1 MIVHATCVASFSAAG
16 WRGAL
21 LFGPSG
27 AGKSDLALRA
37 LAAGWRLVS
46 DDYSTVWRSGGSL
59 WATAPGALRDR
70 IEARGLGILSVPT
83 LRLAAV
89 DLAVKCQDE
98 APERLPDPEVVAL
111 EGLALPCVRL
121 RVVEASAVA
130 KLSHALAE
138 RAATLGRGAGS
149 EYVGASPD
157 AAPVALRSRE
167 A

>member
-1 MIVHATCVASFSAAG
+1 MIVHATCIARHGASG

-37 LAAGWRLVS
+37 LEAGWRLVS
-46 DDYSTVWRSGGSL
+46 DDYSAVWRSGGTL
-59 WATAPGALRDR
+59 WATAPSALRGK
-70 IEARGLGILSVPT
+70 IEARGLGILPVPA
-83 LRLAAV
+83 LRLAAI

-98 APERLPDPEVVAL
+98 TPERLPDPEVVAL

-121 RVVEASAVA
+121 RAVEASAVS

-138 RAATLGRGAGS
+138 RAAALGRGAGS
-149 EYVGASPD
+149 EYVGPSPD
-157 AAPVALRSRE
+157 AEPVALRSRE